1 MVYFLHMEDRDLEDI
16 LIETLKVAKEN
27 REYLIK
33 IDRRQRWHRN
43 WQAFYWAL
51 IVVLALTGYYF
62 AFPYL
67 QTVREQVTGVTG
79 QIQGFIDATAI
90 PKVNKE

>member
-1 MVYFLHMEDRDLEDI
+1 MNDEELEKM
-16 LIETLKVAKEN
+16 LIETLRISKEN

-33 IDRRQRWHRN
+33 IDRRQRWRRN
-43 WQAFYWAL
+43 WTAFYWAV

-67 QTVREQVTGVTG
+67 QTIREGFKEVSSGVSSL
-79 QIQGFIDATAI
+79 
-90 PKVNKE
+90 VNLTNSAPADTQ

>member
-1 MVYFLHMEDRDLEDI
+1 MNDDQLEKMI
-16 LIETLKVAKEN
+16 IESLRIGKEN

-33 IDRRQRWHRN
+33 IDRRQRWSRN
-43 WQAFYWAL
+43 WTAFYWAV

-67 QTVREQVTGVTG
+67 QTARDKFSSFSNQVG
-79 QIQGFIDATAI
+79 AL
-90 PKVNKE
+90 VNLTQSSDN

>member
-1 MVYFLHMEDRDLEDI
+1 MEDKDLEDI
-16 LIETLKVAKEN
+16 LLETLKVAKEN
-27 REYLIK
+27 RDYLIK

-51 IVVLALTGYYF
+51 IVVLALTGYYV

-67 QTVREQVTGVTG
+67 QIVRERVTDITG
-79 QIQGFIDATAI
+79 QIQGIIDASAI
-90 PKVNKE
+90 PKENRE

>member
-1 MVYFLHMEDRDLEDI
+1 MNDEQLEQMLVESLRI
-16 LIETLKVAKEN
+16 AKEN

-33 IDRRQRWHRN
+33 IDRRQRWARN
-43 WQAFYWAL
+43 WTAFYWAF

-67 QTVREQVTGVTG
+67 QVVREQFTAFSG
-79 QIQGFIDATAI
+79 QVGSL
-90 PKVNKE
+90 VNFTQVSK

>member
-1 MVYFLHMEDRDLEDI
+1 MNDEQLEQMI
-16 LIETLKVAKEN
+16 VESLRIAKEN

-33 IDRRQRWHRN
+33 IDRRQRWSRN
-43 WQAFYWAL
+43 WTAFYWAV

-67 QTVREQVTGVTG
+67 QTIREQVSVFSQQFGGLINIT
-79 QIQGFIDATAI
+79 QASDQ
-90 PKVNKE
+90 